1 MHSVDLGLL
10 ARIARI
16 GAVAAGLTTLLALQP
31 ERTPV
36 IAAAPRDGA
45 HARALVLSDQA
56 RRYLTLEYKAFPTEF
71 MGCMIGEIHGNAV
84 IVHRI
89 APADVEPRQSTA
101 THVVPKQTCED
112 AGWVGTVGVIH
123 SHPGGER
130 CWYFFPG
137 TQVAS
142 SDGQSFG
149 RQHYPVDAIMCGD
162 RVVWLSRDFVQQ
174 QLPIGDAAPRPVAPR
189 SHERGNRLRSGAAA
203 PEGQD

>member
-1 MHSVDLGLL
+1 MHRVDLGLL
-10 ARIARI
+10 ARTARI
-16 GAVAAGLTTLLALQP
+16 GAVTAGLMALLALQP
-31 ERTPV
+31 ERTPA
-36 IAAAPRDGA
+36 IEAAPRNGA

-112 AGWVGTVGVIH
+112 AGWVGTVGMIH

-137 TQVAS
+137 TLVAT

-149 RQHYPVDAIMCGD
+149 RQQYPVDAIMCGD
-162 RVVWLSRDFVQQ
+162 RVVWLSRDLVQQ
-174 QLPIGDAAPRPVAPR
+174 QVPIGDAPSRPVAPR
-189 SHERGNRLRSGAAA
+189 LPQRGNRVQAAAAA
-203 PEGQD
+203 PAGQD